1 MKKYL
6 LMAAVAMMAA
16 ASAQAQK
23 MEIVDKDGNAVPY
36 ASVMTADATLI
47 GVTGMDGVIADIG
60 GAKTVVISHV
70 AYQPKTVSI
79 LGDSSF
85 SGLGNSPN
93 DQTTNAPNDQSCLR
107 VTLDDADFN
116 LPEITVTKKDY
127 TYLQMYYRVIIIDKD
142 GVLYYRSGIMDNFL
156 NEKNGKQESSK
167 QHITMSK
174 SGTMKVA
181 FNLLLGDKIDAK
193 AKIHQEPLEQ
203 SMLKKFKS
211 QGLRFVDAGNGKKNI
226 VDNYGT
232 LGSVVDRDGQRRF
245 TIDAYQSALHR
256 LEAEGK
262 TKKLEK
268 RLERDAKME
277 NRVNSSYRAYAID
290 ESGHYRPE
298 DYLMEQHMMTW
309 EDSKNGHALIIM
321 DYFATDRA
329 YLSKEQVKQT
339 KRDNKVKLSYNY
351 LQQFERQHRIPALA
365 PEVLAKMKE
374 LVDKD

>member
-1 MKKYL
+1 MNKVYMQMKKYL
-6 LMAAVAMMAA
+6 LMAAVAMMTTM
-16 ASAQAQK
+16 SVNAQK
-23 MEIVDKDGNAVPY
+23 IEIVDMDGNAVPY
-36 ASVMTADATLI
+36 ASVMTADAALI

-70 AYQPKTVSI
+70 AYQPKTVAV
-79 LGDSSF
+79 GAD
-85 SGLGNSPN
+85 G
-93 DQTTNAPNDQSCLR
+93 LR
-107 VTLDDADFN
+107 VTLEDADFN

-127 TYLQMYYRVIIIDKD
+127 TYLQMYYRVVIINKD
-142 GVLYYRSGIMDNFL
+142 GVLYYRAGIMDNFL
-156 NEKNGKQESSK
+156 NERNGKQESSK
-167 QHITMSK
+167 QHITMAK

-193 AKIHQEPLEQ
+193 AQIHPEPLEQ
-203 SMLKKFKS
+203 SMPEKFKS
-211 QGLRFVDAGNGKKNI
+211 QGLRFVDAGSGKKSI

-232 LGSVVDRDGQRRF
+232 LGSVIDRDGQRRF

-298 DYLMEQHMMTW
+298 DYLMEQNMLTW
-309 EDSKNGHALIIM
+309 DDSKNGQVLVVM
-321 DYFATDRA
+321 DYVATNRG

-339 KRDNKVKLSYNY
+339 KRDTKVKLSYDY
-351 LQQFERQHRIPALA
+351 LQQFEHQHHIPALA
-365 PEVLAKMKE
+365 PEVLARMQE

>member
-1 MKKYL
+1 MKHWML
-6 LMAAVAMMAA
+6 AAILAICGAV
-16 ASAQAQK
+16 SVQAQK
-23 MEIVDKDGNAVPY
+23 LEIVDMDGNAVPY
-36 ASVMTADATLI
+36 ASVMSADAALI

-70 AYQPKTVSI
+70 AYQPRTVAV
-79 LGDSSF
+79 GAD
-85 SGLGNSPN
+85 G
-93 DQTTNAPNDQSCLR
+93 LR
-107 VTLDDADFN
+107 VTLEDADFN

-127 TYLQMYYRVIIIDKD
+127 TYLQVYYRVVIVSKD
-142 GVLYYRSGIMDNFL
+142 GVLYYRSGINDNFL

-167 QHITMSK
+167 QHITMAK
-174 SGTMKVA
+174 SGTMKMV
-181 FNLLLGDKIDAK
+181 FNLLIGDRIDAK
-193 AKIHQEPLEQ
+193 AQIHPDPLEV
-203 SMLKKFKS
+203 SMPEKFAE
-211 QGLRFVDAGNGKKNI
+211 QGLRFVDEGGGRKSI

-232 LGSVVDRDGQRRF
+232 LGSVIDRDGLRRF
-245 TIDAYQSALHR
+245 TIDAYQSSLHR

-268 RLERDAKME
+268 RLQRDAKME

-298 DYLMEQHMMTW
+298 DYLMEQSMLTW
-309 EDSKNGHALIIM
+309 DDEKNGHVLIVM
-321 DYFATDRA
+321 DFFATDRG

-339 KRDNKVKLSYNY
+339 KRDNKVKLSYDY
-351 LQQFERQHRIPALA
+351 LQQFERQHNIPALT

>member
-1 MKKYL
+1 MKKTRVW
-6 LMAAVAMMAA
+6 MTAVILTLCGTV
-16 ASAQAQK
+16 SVNAQK
-23 MEIVDKDGNAVPY
+23 LEIVDKDGNAVPY

-47 GVTGMDGVIADIG
+47 GVTGMDGVIADVK

-70 AYQPKTVSI
+70 AYQPKTVAV
-79 LGDSSF
+79 GAD
-85 SGLGNSPN
+85 G
-93 DQTTNAPNDQSCLR
+93 LR
-107 VTLDDADFN
+107 VTLKDAYFN

-127 TYLQMYYRVIIIDKD
+127 TYLQTYYRVVIINKE

-156 NEKNGKQESSK
+156 NETNGKQESSK
-167 QHITMSK
+167 QHITMAK

-193 AKIHQEPLEQ
+193 AQIQTKPLEQ
-203 SMLKKFKS
+203 SMPEKFKN
-211 QGLRFVDAGNGKKNI
+211 QGLCFVDAGSGKKSI

-232 LGSVVDRDGQRRF
+232 LGSVIDRDGQRRF
-245 TIDAYQSALHR
+245 TIDAYQISLHR

-268 RLERDAKME
+268 RKERDAKME

-298 DYLMEQHMMTW
+298 DYLMEQNMLSW
-309 EDSKNGHALIIM
+309 EDGKNGQVLVVM
-321 DYFATDRA
+321 DYFATDRG

-339 KRDNKVKLSYNY
+339 KRDNKVNLSYDY
-351 LQQFERQHRIPALA
+351 LQQFEHQHHIPALA
-365 PEVLAKMKE
+365 PEVLTRMQE

>member
-1 MKKYL
+1 MKQTRL
-6 LMAAVAMMAA
+6 WMLAAILTLCGTMSVN
-16 ASAQAQK
+16 AQK
-23 MEIVDKDGNAVPY
+23 IEIVDMDGNAVPY
-36 ASVMTADATLI
+36 ASVMTADAALI

-70 AYQPKTVSI
+70 AYQPKTVAVGI
-79 LGDSSF
+79 E
-85 SGLGNSPN
+85 GLK
-93 DQTTNAPNDQSCLR
+93 

-127 TYLQMYYRVIIIDKD
+127 TYLQTYYRVVIINKD
-142 GVLYYRSGIMDNFL
+142 GVLYYRSGINDNFL

-167 QHITMSK
+167 QHITMAK
-174 SGTMKVA
+174 SGTMKMV
-181 FNLLLGDKIDAK
+181 FNLLIGDRIDAK
-193 AKIHQEPLEQ
+193 AQIHPDPLEV
-203 SMLKKFKS
+203 SMPEKFAE
-211 QGLRFVDAGNGKKNI
+211 QGLRFVDEGGGRKSI

-232 LGSVVDRDGQRRF
+232 LGSVIDRDGQRRF
-245 TIDAYQSALHR
+245 TIDAYQSSLHR

-268 RLERDAKME
+268 RLQRDAKME

-298 DYLMEQHMMTW
+298 DYLMEQSMLTW
-309 EDSKNGHALIIM
+309 DDEKNGHVLIVM
-321 DYFATDRA
+321 DFFATDRG

-339 KRDNKVKLSYNY
+339 KRDNKMKLSYDY
-351 LQQFERQHRIPALA
+351 LQQFERQHNIPALA
-365 PEVLAKMKE
+365 PEVLAKMQE

>member
-1 MKKYL
+1 MTKRKL
-6 LMAAVAMMAA
+6 WIMAAILTLCGAV
-16 ASAQAQK
+16 SVKAQK
-23 MEIVDKDGNAVPY
+23 IEIVDKDGNAVPY
-36 ASVMTADATLI
+36 ASVMSADAALI

-70 AYQPKTVSI
+70 AYQPKTVAV
-79 LGDSSF
+79 GTD
-85 SGLGNSPN
+85 GLKVM
-93 DQTTNAPNDQSCLR
+93 LE
-107 VTLDDADFN
+107 DADFN

-127 TYLQMYYRVIIIDKD
+127 TYLQTYYRVIIIDKD
-142 GVLYYRSGIMDNFL
+142 GVLYYRAGIMDNFL
-156 NEKNGKQESSK
+156 NEQNGKQETSK

-174 SGTMKVA
+174 SGTMKMV

-193 AKIHQEPLEQ
+193 AQIKTKPLEQ
-203 SMLKKFKS
+203 SMPEKFKS
-211 QGLRFVDAGNGKKNI
+211 QGLRFVDAGSGNKNI

-232 LGSVVDRDGQRRF
+232 LGSVIDRDGQRRF
-245 TIDAYQSALHR
+245 TIDAYLLSLHR

-268 RLERDAKME
+268 RLERDAEMQ

-298 DYLMEQHMMTW
+298 DYLMEQNMLSW
-309 EDSKNGHALIIM
+309 EDNKNGHALIIM
-321 DYFATDRA
+321 DYFATDRG

-339 KRDNKVKLSYNY
+339 KKDNKVKLSYNY

-365 PEVLAKMKE
+365 PEVLARMKE